1 MLNLLSANMTIDS
14 SKHLYCAKLDED
26 VYHATV
32 KTCSTMKIG
41 NCTLESY
48 LSCGSGRL
56 LLYAIEPD
64 GI

>member
-1 MLNLLSANMTIDS
+1 MLSLLSANMTIDS

-26 VYHATV
+26 VYHTAI
-32 KTCSTMKIG
+32 KAWSTMKIG
-41 NCTLESY
+41 NCTLDSY
-48 LSCGSGRL
+48 LFCGSGRL